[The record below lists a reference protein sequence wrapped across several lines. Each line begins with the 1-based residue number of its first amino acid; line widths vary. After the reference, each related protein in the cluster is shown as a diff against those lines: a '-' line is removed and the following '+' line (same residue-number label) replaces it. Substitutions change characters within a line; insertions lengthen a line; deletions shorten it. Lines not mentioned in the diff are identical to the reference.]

1 MRKIITTIAIACAAI
16 VSNGQRDDVTV
27 TSINL
32 LAPSTLMC
40 STTLDDFRITVS
52 GMLQTTVAGAKITNE
67 DINWSVLPTGAA
79 TISND
84 FAFRAGANGIITV
97 TAMSKRNASI
107 MGSFQVTVSNFVP
120 VTGAT
125 ILGTGGSISTI
136 LGSSQLQFVYEPLTA
151 TLPKFSFTNNNLVQI
166 GSDGIVIARN
176 NGVASI
182 TLTVSNGGSSTI
194 SNAVNY
200 TITGHNGY
208 RETFIG
214 SYGGNY
220 YAKPSTYNVRTQ
232 GAAPVKRFGPGPND
246 LLWFMN
252 NTLYSFTAGTTT
264 GNGWFMTATT
274 TGIPF
279 APSFIAPWNGGGND
293 RMMITFNSAGEGVFG
308 GTGLDVL
315 TTQPTLVDVEN
326 LSANPMEFAV
336 NIYDNN
342 NQGGN
347 RLEGNGNIAE
357 GNGILYLYTVTGNTR
372 QVLNIPTLAPRNNIK
387 AMGFRTA
394 NFNGNLAIHSINIGF
409 DVPTAFSIVP
419 SAGSLVALADNMT
432 VSGVF
437 ADVNVIKEVS
447 WTLLNPSTATG
458 LVTLAQLP
466 DLSKTII
473 NYSDFDG
480 KTGVATLVGTMFG
493 STVTSTLLIEVPT
506 KSAKVQVIH
515 NSPDAPSVDVM
526 VNGLVVAGNV
536 SFHQASG
543 FLDVNLFAPTTVQ
556 LALAGTKTV
565 AYTEVFNLSPD
576 MSYRVIASGFATPGS
591 TPGLDLFPSIAT
603 TTVTSGNVALDIYH
617 SSPNAPTVG
626 VVARGVATL
635 VSAFS
640 YGGSEMVSVPAG
652 SYILDINGG
661 SAAGSTAASFIA
673 PLSALAGEK
682 VAVLASGNFPTTF
695 GLIAVTS
702 NGTVIT
708 LTGLVALTTS
718 TIGGATMVTIA
729 GMSTYSTLGYNPS
742 NATTPINTMWFSSN
756 TAVATIDGMTGVL
769 TALSEGTTDITAKHY
784 NSVNTITSNI
794 ITVSVSGTT
803 SISEAYVSS
812 SSVVVSPNPTSDVVS
827 ISSSS
832 AVVGVK
838 VYSTTGVLVSS
849 SSSSSVSLAGVSSGL
864 YILEITTANGV
875 VRKTVVKN

>member
-1 MRKIITTIAIACAAI
+1 N
-16 VSNGQRDDVTV
+16 V
-27 TSINL
+27 
-32 LAPSTLMC
+32 
-40 STTLDDFRITVS
+40 
-52 GMLQTTVAGAKITNE
+52 
-67 DINWSVLPTGAA
+67 
-79 TISND
+79 
-84 FAFRAGANGIITV
+84 
-97 TAMSKRNASI
+97 
-107 MGSFQVTVSNFVP
+107 
-120 VTGAT
+120 
-125 ILGTGGSISTI
+125 
-136 LGSSQLQFVYEPLTA
+136 
-151 TLPKFSFTNNNLVQI
+151 
-166 GSDGIVIARN
+166 
-176 NGVASI
+176 
-182 TLTVSNGGSSTI
+182 
-194 SNAVNY
+194 
-200 TITGHNGY
+200 GY
-208 RETFIG
+208 
-214 SYGGNY
+214 N
-220 YAKPSTYNVRTQ
+220 
-232 GAAPVKRFGPGPND
+232 
-246 LLWFMN
+246 
-252 NTLYSFTAGTTT
+252 
-264 GNGWFMTATT
+264 
-274 TGIPF
+274 
-279 APSFIAPWNGGGND
+279 
-293 RMMITFNSAGEGVFG
+293 
-308 GTGLDVL
+308 
-315 TTQPTLVDVEN
+315 
-326 LSANPMEFAV
+326 
-336 NIYDNN
+336 
-342 NQGGN
+342 
-347 RLEGNGNIAE
+347 
-357 GNGILYLYTVTGNTR
+357 
-372 QVLNIPTLAPRNNIK
+372 
-387 AMGFRTA
+387 
-394 NFNGNLAIHSINIGF
+394 
-409 DVPTAFSIVP
+409 VPTAFSIVP

-437 ADVNVIKEVS
+437 ADENVIKEVS
-447 WTLLNPSTATG
+447 WSLLNPSTAPG

-515 NSPDAPSVDVM
+515 NSPDAPAVDVM

-591 TPGLDLFPSIAT
+591 TPGLDLFPSVAT

-617 SSPNAPTVG
+617 SSPNAPAVG

-640 YGGSEMVSVPAG
+640 YGFEADNVVVPSG
-652 SYILDINGG
+652 TYILDIKAGNA
-661 SAAGSTAASFIA
+661 SGSTVASFIA
-673 PLSALAGEK
+673 SLTGFANQK
-682 VAVLASGNFPTTF
+682 VAVLASGNYPTTF

-702 NGTVIT
+702 DGTVIT
-708 LTGLVALTTS
+708 LPGAVALVTS

-729 GMSTYSTLGYNPS
+729 GMSTYSSLGFNPS

-784 NSVNTITSNI
+784 NVVSTITSNI

-803 SISEAYVSS
+803 SISEASVSS

-849 SSSSSVSLAGVSSGL
+849 STSSSVSLSGVASGL